1 MKLKFS
7 SNLAGFVL
15 GLLLFAAG
23 AYLVYPPAALIGSG
37 MLMMAISLFGDQH
50 G

>member
-7 SNLAGFVL
+7 SNLVGFVL

-23 AYLVYPPAALIGSG
+23 AYLIYPPAALLGSG
-37 MLMMAISLFGDQH
+37 MLLMAIAVFGDNPK
-50 G
+50 